1 MAAECFL
8 DTNILLYAYDL
19 DAPEKRAVAARLL
32 ERAWREPGSS
42 AISVQVLQEFFVN
55 FIRKGQPEAEARA
68 LIADFCHWPVIE
80 NTVTL
85 FGAALA
91 LRERWQLSLW
101 DAAILAAAEA
111 SGAAQLYTEDLNHG
125 QHYGPVQAINPFR

>member
-55 FIRKGQPEAEARA
+55 FIRSVFLTRLGMESST
-68 LIADFCHWPVIE
+68 DV
-80 NTVTL
+80 
-85 FGAALA
+85 LA
-91 LRERWQLSLW
+91 LEGSRQHSQREER
-101 DAAILAAAEA
+101 AEPTAGHAIRR
-111 SGAAQLYTEDLNHG
+111 YC
-125 QHYGPVQAINPFR
+125 F